1 MGCDCLNCDLYT
13 AVYPGPILNGSFG
26 KPRSYDFAG
35 PQEEAKFCLSL
46 MATDSETGW
55 TSWRQVP
62 IEDALFCIDSG
73 DNEWR
78 DADCDAY
85 ALSGMLGRTE
95 WGREFEDN
103 VESIEEGQLH
113 RELVP
118 SLDSHGRVCSWLLKK
133 MSQHQLNAPYD
144 NHVLGFRVYVHTS
157 FRESASMLFGCGD
170 TNRGT
175 TPSFIAAE
183 EQCLVAWFS
192 IWP

>member
-1 MGCDCLNCDLYT
+1 MEVKDSLAHTGLADAWSRLVRSIY
-13 AVYPGPILNGSFG
+13 AVYPGPILNGKILAHV

-62 IEDALFCIDSG
+62 IEDALFFIDSG

-78 DADCDAY
+78 DADCDAC

-113 RELVP
+113 RE
-118 SLDSHGRVCSWLLKK
+118 
-133 MSQHQLNAPYD
+133 
-144 NHVLGFRVYVHTS
+144 
-157 FRESASMLFGCGD
+157 
-170 TNRGT
+170 
-175 TPSFIAAE
+175 
-183 EQCLVAWFS
+183 
-192 IWP
+192 